1 MNKPNYL
8 YGIIGLL
15 VGLFIGYVGTNQIN
29 GTLRPADRDGNSA
42 ATSNALPPDHPPTGD
57 SAGDAASDSSG
68 TMMSNKSG
76 SQSGGSGAVQ
86 WSAPKRWE
94 AKPASGMRAATYLI
108 PAAKGDSEGAEC
120 TVFENLGGGVQGNI
134 TRWIGQFENPDG
146 APNQNKEAINGLTVT
161 TVDVSGTFKGGGQA
175 MGQSSGPKTGY
186 RLLGAIVEGPEGDV
200 FFKMTGPAKTIAAA
214 QGEFQAML
222 KSLKKSK

>member
-29 GTLRPADRDGNSA
+29 RTLRPADRNGDSA
-42 ATSNALPPDHPPTGD
+42 ATSKALPRDHPPTGD

-76 SQSGGSGAVQ
+76 SQSGGSGAVK
-86 WSAPKRWE
+86 WSAPRRWE
-94 AKPASGMRAATYLI
+94 AKPAGGMRAATYLI

-120 TVFENLGGGVQGNI
+120 
-134 TRWIGQFENPDG
+134 
-146 APNQNKEAINGLTVT
+146 A
-161 TVDVSGTFKGGGQA
+161 
-175 MGQSSGPKTGY
+175 
-186 RLLGAIVEGPEGDV
+186 
-200 FFKMTGPAKTIAAA
+200 
-214 QGEFQAML
+214 
-222 KSLKKSK
+222 